1 MTELSEGLLA
11 YHQRSKHRVDRYAPG
26 PTGLDWA
33 NQPDPFREFH
43 GAAQLKLPLAADSL
57 ETRYN
62 ELRLGNL
69 LPARRFDLDQSGRIV
84 RALARAVGVE
94 ILRRQQV
101 GTALQPFQRQS
112 ASDRGLSAMPA
123 SSRPVRRGLSLPEPG
138 PCTRTTRRSR
148 RSAMDC
154 SVFRQRSSDRHQLDS
169 LARSVEIRHA
179 RVAILPA

>member
-1 MTELSEGLLA
+1 MTELSEGLFE
-11 YHQRSKHRVDRYAPG
+11 YHQRSKHRVNHYAPG

-57 ETRYN
+57 VTRYN
-62 ELRLGNL
+62 ELRRGD
-69 LPARRFDLDQSGRIV
+69 LPPACRFDLDHAGHFV

-94 ILRRQQV
+94 ILRRQPV

-123 SSRPVRRGLSLPEPG
+123 SARPVRRGLSLPEPG
-138 PCTRTTRRSR
+138 PCARTTRSGR
-148 RSAMDC
+148 
-154 SVFRQRSSDRHQLDS
+154 
-169 LARSVEIRHA
+169 
-179 RVAILPA
+179 